1 MSVTYD
7 PSSHVSSSEFTLE
20 SSSGLSEN
28 LQEFLSTGLSGL
40 SESPTPYLSGDEIH
54 THFPLTT
61 SDSMLQVLANSII
74 PLPEP
79 HTSTA
84 ISIQAANTIDDED
97 IKAFLRWN
105 SESDI
110 EPTTVNSSSAARPA
124 VTTENESSPTSL
136 NPTNAS
142 DFSSSLNLL
151 PSPPTTSYTS
161 ESVFNQSP
169 HFASASFQ
177 AVYSPQTLSSLPH
190 CHPIMPPYISYDD
203 PRYTQNRMHG
213 FELMTEGDQAYY
225 GYGPAA
231 PNFTAAETE
240 AAYNYYD
247 AVAASMMSVYE
258 QHHPIQDHSHAF
270 RWAATANAAVP
281 LSHVS
286 MSMIVPEDQQNPQ
299 CISTQSWPMEP
310 VTQSVAQPQE
320 QKLTKSGAAP
330 SSGASSGKKACGP
343 KSLQASGQ
351 SYSPY
356 KRASVNPPAK
366 STPQMGR
373 QSKRTPSVLMNQ
385 PSKFVGVQQL
395 ESQQLWFKTQLAE
408 QEEIKRKVQAER
420 EGMVAVLRQLVLKRG
435 SVAAAAGKSE
445 CR

>member
-7 PSSHVSSSEFTLE
+7 PSSHVSSSDFNLE

-40 SESPTPYLSGDEIH
+40 SESPTPNISYLSGEEVH
-54 THFPLTT
+54 PHFPLTT
-61 SDSMLQVLANSII
+61 SESMLQVLANSII

-79 HTSTA
+79 HTSTT

-110 EPTTVNSSSAARPA
+110 EPTVVNSSSLRPA
-124 VTTENESSPTSL
+124 AVTENESSPTTL
-136 NPTNAS
+136 NPNAS

-151 PSPPTTSYTS
+151 PSPPITSYAS
-161 ESVFNQSP
+161 ESVLNQSP
-169 HFASASFQ
+169 HFTSASFQ
-177 AVYSPQTLSSLPH
+177 TAYTPQTLSSLPH

-203 PRYTQNRMHG
+203 PRYTQNNSRMHG
-213 FELMTEGDQAYY
+213 FELMTEGDQSYY
-225 GYGPAA
+225 GYGPT
-231 PNFTAAETE
+231 PTFTAAETE

-270 RWAATANAAVP
+270 RWAATANAVVP

-299 CISTQSWPMEP
+299 CIATQPWPME
-310 VTQSVAQPQE
+310 SVSQTVSQPQE
-320 QKLTKSGAAP
+320 PKLSKSGVAP
-330 SSGASSGKKACGP
+330 TSGASGKKSCGP
-343 KSLQASGQ
+343 KSLQAPGQ
-351 SYSPY
+351 NYSPY
-356 KRASVNPPAK
+356 KRASVNPPK

-408 QEEIKRKVQAER
+408 QEEMKKKVQAER
-420 EGMVAVLRQLVLKRG
+420 EGIVAVLRQLVLKRG

-445 CR
+445 CH